1 MAEESKISKA
11 QQKAVNKYISNNYDR
26 INLTVQKG
34 KKTDISKHA
43 EIHGESLNGFINR
56 AITQTIESDNT
67 SQEGA

>member
-1 MAEESKISKA
+1 MEKIYDLLVIGWGKAGKTLSAKIS
-11 QQKAVNKYISNNYDR
+11 
-26 INLTVQKG
+26 TKG